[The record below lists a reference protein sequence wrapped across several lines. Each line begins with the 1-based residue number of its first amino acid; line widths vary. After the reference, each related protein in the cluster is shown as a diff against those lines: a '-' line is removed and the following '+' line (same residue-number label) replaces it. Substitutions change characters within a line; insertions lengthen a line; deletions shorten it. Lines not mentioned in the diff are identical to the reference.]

1 MIYNILNFGAV
12 ADGVT
17 INSAAVTR
25 AIDACAKA
33 GGGTVLFPEGVF
45 VLSTVFLKSNVRIEI
60 SRGCTV
66 LGAPSFYDYEQ
77 QEKIDYIA
85 YQDASHT
92 YFNLSMFVG
101 INCDNI
107 TITGGGKIDMRSV
120 WDEDNV
126 REIVGRGPKCIALK
140 YCNNVEISGLE
151 INNVTDLA
159 VYFAGCE
166 NVEVF
171 GLKMRVH
178 IDGVSPDNS
187 KNVNIHDCDIEA
199 GDDGIVLKSSYTLNK
214 LGKCEN
220 IHVWNCYVKSRCSAL
235 KFGTESNGGFENVT
249 FEDCV
254 VYDTRISGISIES
267 VDGAHINNITFRNI
281 KMRNVGG
288 PFFVHIGRR
297 MRGPEGREIGTIKN
311 VTLENITVT
320 GPYVPYPIISLNY
333 KCFLAND
340 EYQYP
345 WAFWGKWGLLKD
357 QYEELKN
364 NPDACWQ
371 FTSNLTG
378 LSERPLENITL
389 KNVHLSLS
397 GGCQSFDP
405 VVREEPNTYPEINC
419 YGNILPAKGVYARHI
434 RGLVLDNVTVSTE
447 RPDIREAIIL
457 DDVTV

>member
-1 MIYNILNFGAV
+1 MIYNILDYGAV
-12 ADGVT
+12 PDGVT
-17 INSAAVTR
+17 INSAAVTK
-25 AIDACAKA
+25 AIDACAEA

-45 VLSTVFLKSNVRIEI
+45 VLSTVFLKSNVKIEI
-60 SRGCTV
+60 SRGCTI

-77 QEKIDYIA
+77 QEEIDYIA

-92 YFNLSMFVG
+92 YFHLSMFVG

-107 TITGGGKIDMRSV
+107 AITGGGKIDMRSV
-120 WDEDNV
+120 WDEDDV
-126 REIVGRGPKCIALK
+126 RKILGRGPKCIALK
-140 YCNNVEISGLE
+140 YCNNVEISNLE

-166 NVEVF
+166 NVEIF
-171 GLKMRVH
+171 GLKMRVY
-178 IDGVSPDNS
+178 IDGISPDNS
-187 KNVNIHDCDIEA
+187 KNVNIYDCDIEA

-235 KFGTESNGGFENVT
+235 KFGTESNGGFENIV

-254 VYDTRISGISIES
+254 IYDTRISGISVES
-267 VDGAHINNITFRNI
+267 VDGAHINNILFRNI
-281 KMRNVGG
+281 KMTNCGG

-297 MRGPEGREIGTIKN
+297 MRGPKGREIGTIKN

-320 GPYVPYPIISLNY
+320 GPYVAYPIIALNHMSY
-333 KCFLAND
+333 VAKD

-345 WAFWGKWGLLKD
+345 WAFWGKWGPHKEE
-357 QYEELKN
+357 YEELRR
-364 NPDACWQ
+364 NPDVCWQ

-378 LSERPLENITL
+378 LPERPLENITL

-405 VVREEPNTYPEINC
+405 VVSEEPASYPEIYC
-419 YGNILPAKGVYARHI
+419 YGNILPAKGIYARHI

-447 RPDIREAIIL
+447 RPDIREEIIL
-457 DDVTV
+457 DDVT